1 MGSRSKALVGKGAMM
16 SLPLN
21 RLRSDVHFFLGIVVA
36 LTLIGLVFIYSASS
50 IFALEKYGAAH
61 FFLKKQLFFLL
72 PSALGFFLFAL
83 VPLPLW
89 KKLSPVLFLGAL
101 FLTALTFVPS
111 LALKCHGSNRWL
123 SIAGFGFQPSELL
136 KLFLFMYMGYFFEKK
151 QNKIKSLMYTYIPFL
166 LILGVSFVVLLKQP
180 DFGSVITIFSTSL
193 MLFFVAECKMLYLV
207 VTALCACPLVVYLVL
222 AKSYRLNRILIF
234 LNPWAD
240 PQGRGFQIIQS
251 LIAIGS
257 GNVWGVGISNSKQ
270 KFFYLPMQHT
280 DFIFPIIAEEVGFV
294 GSMLLIGL
302 YTLFCFLGLRIA
314 ISLQTPFAFFT
325 SLGFVLFITLQAV
338 INLMVTSGLL
348 PTKGLG
354 LPFISYGGTAL
365 VCLWCMI
372 GFIVN
377 CARAERG

>member
-1 MGSRSKALVGKGAMM
+1 M

-21 RLRSDVHFFLGIVVA
+21 RLRSDVRFFLGIVIT
-36 LTLIGLVFIYSASS
+36 LTLVGLVFIYSASS
-50 IFALEKYGAAH
+50 IFALEKYGSAH
-61 FFLKKQLFFLL
+61 FFLKKQAFFLL
-72 PSALGFFLFAL
+72 PSLAGFFFFAL
-83 VPLPLW
+83 VPLSLWRKFAPL
-89 KKLSPVLFLGAL
+89 LFLFSLG
-101 FLTALTFVPS
+101 LTALTFVPG
-111 LALKCHGSNRWL
+111 LALRCHGSNRWL
-123 SIAGFGFQPSELL
+123 VVAGFGFQPSELL
-136 KLFLFMYMGYFFEKK
+136 KLFFFMYLGFFLEKK
-151 QNKIKSLMYTYIPFL
+151 QNKIKSLFYTYIPFL
-166 LILGVSFVVLLKQP
+166 IILGVTFVILLRQP
-180 DFGSVITIFSTSL
+180 DFGSVITIFSTAL
-193 MLFFVAECKMLYLV
+193 MLFFIAECKMFYLV
-207 VTALCACPLVVYLVL
+207 VTGLCACPLIVYLVL
-222 AKSYRLNRILIF
+222 TKSYRLNRVLIF

-257 GNVWGVGISNSKQ
+257 GNVWGMGISNSKQ

-294 GSMLLIGL
+294 GSMLLISL
-302 YTLFCFLGLRIA
+302 YVLFCFLGLRIA
-314 ISLQTPFAFFT
+314 MSLQTPFAFFT
-325 SLGFVLFITLQAV
+325 SLGFVLFISLQSV

-377 CARAERG
+377 CARAERQ